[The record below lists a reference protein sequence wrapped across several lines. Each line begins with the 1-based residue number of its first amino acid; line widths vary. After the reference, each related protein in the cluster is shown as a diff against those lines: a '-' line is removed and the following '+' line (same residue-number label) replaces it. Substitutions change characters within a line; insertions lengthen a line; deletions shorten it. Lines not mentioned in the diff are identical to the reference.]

1 MMPSY
6 RRSHMQRSR
15 QLLLA
20 VLLPLSLCAQQPN
33 ILLVIA
39 DDLGL
44 DPTPGYMP
52 GPTKA
57 AMPNLEA
64 LMANGLTFDNL
75 WVDPLCSPTRSTILT
90 GRYGLY
96 TGVLNAGTASLIPPT
111 EITLHQYLNNINSGY
126 ASCII
131 GKWHLG
137 GMTPDPTYPN
147 TMGIPHY
154 AGLLT
159 GTANDYFNWNLT
171 INGTTALNTTYITTT
186 FTDLALEWIGQQQQ
200 PWFCWLAYNAPHTPL
215 HLPPAFMH
223 SQGALPTDQA
233 SITANPLPYYLA
245 MCESVDYEL
254 GRLLTTLEPAVLANT
269 VVIFMG
275 DNGTEANTIQLPY
288 VATHAKGTL
297 YEGGVRVPLV
307 IAGPGVTRAGER
319 EPALVNSTDLFST
332 IVELTG
338 NALPSYEN
346 SRSMAPL
353 LSQEGL
359 SVRDCAYTEVLGN
372 NGGFAYRNA
381 RYKYI
386 DPSAG
391 IPRFY
396 DLLLDPWEL
405 NDLLPGGLNATQ
417 QLAYDDLS
425 SGCELLLST
434 PSDEV
439 RSITANP
446 NPAIDGFTISN
457 PEARAVPCS
466 LHDAF
471 GAEVMH
477 FTAQPRNNHID
488 IRALADGVYFLR
500 CGELRL
506 RIVKQ

>member
-1 MMPSY
+1 MKPFALIAA
-6 RRSHMQRSR
+6 
-15 QLLLA
+15 LLVA
-20 VLLPLSLCAQQPN
+20 SVSFPQQPN

-96 TGVLNAGTASLIPPT
+96 TGVLNAGSASLMAPT
-111 EITLHQYLNNINSGY
+111 ETTLHQHLNDINSGY

-137 GMTPDPTYPN
+137 GTMPDPSYPN
-147 TMGIPHY
+147 IMGIPYY

-159 GTANDYFNWNLT
+159 GAVNNYFNWNLT
-171 INGTTALNTTYITTT
+171 TNGTTTLNTTYITTK

-233 SITANPLPYYLA
+233 SINANPLPYYLA

-275 DNGTEANTIQLPY
+275 DNGTEANTIQAPY

-307 IAGPGVTRAGER
+307 FAGPGVTRAGER
-319 EPALVNSTDLFST
+319 EPALVNSTDLFT
-332 IVELTG
+332 TLVELTG
-338 NALPSYEN
+338 NALPTYEN

-353 LSQEGL
+353 LSQAGL
-359 SVRDCAYTEVLGN
+359 TVRDCAYTEVLGN

-405 NDLLPGGLNATQ
+405 NNLLPGGLNAEEQ
-417 QLAYDDLS
+417 AAFDLLS
-425 SGCELLLST
+425 NGCELVT
-434 PSDEV
+434 GMAT
-439 RSITANP
+439 SISRQSGIWP
-446 NPAIDGFTISN
+446 NPTSGPLTILNHSNRTTRCSIHSVTGMRIWEGDLRPGSTTIDLG
-457 PEARAVPCS
+457 PCTPG
-466 LHDAF
+466 LYVIDAGNTRQRVIKF
-471 GAEVMH
+471 
-477 FTAQPRNNHID
+477 
-488 IRALADGVYFLR
+488 
-500 CGELRL
+500 
-506 RIVKQ
+506 